1 MATQRH
7 TAAATPTDQG
17 NNALLNTRFE
27 VPKKTL
33 YDRAVYLMPIIKWLG
48 NYNVRR
54 DLKSD
59 IVSGITVTMMLI
71 PQEVSL
77 STIMHVPAHHGLY
90 TAATAPLVYALF
102 GSSTMLSV
110 ASGSEVSLLV
120 GTILN
125 SMESEEERI
134 ATGIMFSFL
143 SGCILLILRIL
154 NLSQIADFFSRP
166 VMGGFISAGGFLIAL
181 AQVQNW
187 LQVKV
192 EHATYPPQTVYKI
205 FQGID
210 QTNKYS
216 FWIGTLS
223 IALLFALRYAK
234 KRFFPNPIV
243 TRLFEKDAPEA
254 KLEDH
259 QPILTPVQDGV
270 QPSGNYSHGFSLNDQ
285 QYLSMQAA
293 RAQNHEV
300 EPAKAPKN
308 GFVAVLLFIART
320 TCDVGPLIV
329 CIFGGIAGYYLGPKK
344 LKLTGNIPSGFPTP
358 LEPWYG
364 YSDHIIK
371 DNFGTVLYHA
381 ATICVVVYLSSIA
394 MAKRLGIARG
404 QDINTDQELTGLG
417 MASIVCGFFQ
427 AMPPTGGMSRTAV
440 NFMNARTQL
449 SSIITTLLII
459 VSLYTLTGTLYYLPR
474 ATLASIIIVAG
485 FTLIEFREAKWLYKV
500 KRDEFYVWTLS
511 FLLTLG
517 LGVLDGLIGSIIV
530 SVLALMYKSKTSP
543 VVILGELENGSLV
556 DRKLYPDAR
565 NLGEVVAVRVESSL
579 FFANCERVFVFVDN
593 EIARLRYEGIQV
605 HGVVIDTQHIN
616 DMDATT
622 IQVFSDMQEKLEV
635 RKIQFAIANAKGK
648 IHDIIAHTNLLQ
660 RLVARNPS
668 IDLENAVRILRD
680 SPASNLTSPT
690 SHVGTNSV

>member
-1 MATQRH
+1 MATQRRSV
-7 TAAATPTDQG
+7 AATPTDQE
-17 NNALLNTRFE
+17 NNALLDTRFE
-27 VPKKTL
+27 APKKTL
-33 YDRAVYLMPIIKWLG
+33 YDRAVYFLPIIKWLG

-143 SGCILLILRIL
+143 SGCILLILRVL
-154 NLSQIADFFSRP
+154 NLSQVADFFSRP

-187 LQVKV
+187 LQVTV
-192 EHATYPPQTVYKI
+192 EHASYPPQTVYKI
-205 FQGID
+205 FQHIK

-223 IALLFALRYAK
+223 IAFLFALRYAK

-259 QPILTPVQDGV
+259 QPILTP
-270 QPSGNYSHGFSLNDQ
+270 
-285 QYLSMQAA
+285 
-293 RAQNHEV
+293 
-300 EPAKAPKN
+300 
-308 GFVAVLLFIART
+308 
-320 TCDVGPLIV
+320 
-329 CIFGGIAGYYLGPKK
+329 
-344 LKLTGNIPSGFPTP
+344 
-358 LEPWYG
+358 
-364 YSDHIIK
+364 
-371 DNFGTVLYHA
+371 
-381 ATICVVVYLSSIA
+381 
-394 MAKRLGIARG
+394 RLGIARG

-449 SSIITTLLII
+449 SSIVTTLLII
-459 VSLYTLTGTLYYLPR
+459 ISLYTLTGTLYYLPR

-556 DRKLYPDAR
+556 DRKLYPGAR

-579 FFANCERVFVFVDN
+579 FFANCERVSVFVDN
-593 EIARLRYEGIQV
+593 EITRLRYEGIHV
-605 HGVVIDTQHIN
+605 RGVVLDAQFIN

-635 RKIQFAIANAKGK
+635 RKIQFAIANAKSK

-668 IDLENAVRILRD
+668 VDLESAVRTLRNSSD
-680 SPASNLTSPT
+680 LTSPT